1 VSSDES
7 GCRYAMSS
15 PVSYITTLIRKA
27 SRANPSTHRK
37 PGSLSRR
44 RSGDG
49 QGRKARRTEIIGVSQ
64 DYERQNVVI
73 SKNNNETFGFKIK
86 TYEKNTT
93 DSGQDILTCVSSVR
107 EKGPAERAGL
117 RTGDLIIIINN
128 ICVEDFVHQRIV
140 DLIHNSSSCLKLE
153 IVRGTTLKQREL
165 QKKLHHLQDQLR
177 EKRAELQVLISQEEH
192 LRGGEKEFLFVT
204 KETEAPSPALLR
216 TICPSHPSRLGP
228 PGQGLVR
235 TPQVAEMAGDGARMA
250 GQYRLFREQ
259 EGESEREIVPLQSVQ
274 YRRQRSRYHHH
285 SLRSSTEA
293 KLPAGPHQP
302 AQGPADGNDERYR
315 TLEFFSGVQRSETI
329 ILGTGNSWWCIYH
342 HGKNCLE
349 GPKHQCLVEK
359 YVQTSTAGCSISKPF
374 SCASAFVSH
383 WLLSQGYPPSSQSSS
398 EILLLQVLDPSWLLL
413 QCMSVLLPKIPL
425 AKDTAKLLQH
435 LVKVHSLASGL
446 VSDQGP

>member
-1 VSSDES
+1 
-7 GCRYAMSS
+7 MSS

-192 LRGGEKEFLFVT
+192 LRGGDQRNRGSQSCL
-204 KETEAPSPALLR
+204 APDYLP
-216 TICPSHPSRLGP
+216 IPS
-228 PGQGLVR
+228 
-235 TPQVAEMAGDGARMA
+235 
-250 GQYRLFREQ
+250 
-259 EGESEREIVPLQSVQ
+259 
-274 YRRQRSRYHHH
+274 
-285 SLRSSTEA
+285 
-293 KLPAGPHQP
+293 QP
-302 AQGPADGNDERYR
+302 
-315 TLEFFSGVQRSETI
+315 
-329 ILGTGNSWWCIYH
+329 LGTP
-342 HGKNCLE
+342 
-349 GPKHQCLVEK
+349 GPR
-359 YVQTSTAGCSISKPF
+359 
-374 SCASAFVSH
+374 AS
-383 WLLSQGYPPSSQSSS
+383 
-398 EILLLQVLDPSWLLL
+398 EDP
-413 QCMSVLLPKIPL
+413 
-425 AKDTAKLLQH
+425 T
-435 LVKVHSLASGL
+435 G
-446 VSDQGP
+446 G